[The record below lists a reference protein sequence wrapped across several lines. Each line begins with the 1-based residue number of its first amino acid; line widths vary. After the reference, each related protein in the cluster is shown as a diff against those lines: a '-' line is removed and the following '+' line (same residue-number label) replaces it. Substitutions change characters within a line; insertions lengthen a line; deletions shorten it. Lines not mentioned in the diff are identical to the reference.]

1 MVQIDSLS
9 NDSEGPNLIT
19 NQHRQLHK
27 YNEVGEKV
35 VKMRFFRMHGRV
47 GRSRNDLLKAEGAF
61 VKLFWHV

>member
-47 GRSRNDLLKAEGAF
+47 GFIEIS
-61 VKLFWHV
+61 